1 MVTPS
6 WIRPPGLC
14 GRCGLVAVL
23 CVWAPAH
30 AARAQTSAKYDTSL
44 YRGLVW
50 REVGPFRGGRVTA
63 VAGSSAQPLVYYM
76 GGTGGGVWKTADG
89 GLTWQPVS
97 DKFLTAGSVG
107 ALAVA
112 PSDPNV
118 VYAGTGESPIRG
130 NLSPGD
136 VPGSWCRV
144 ERGVGFSSPPTAATV
159 GRRSPATRA
168 CPRGSSGRWASPSRL
183 STTSGSGRWSRR
195 IRAGCSARTTA
206 A

>member
-44 YRGLVW
+44 YPGLVW

-130 NLSPGD
+130 NLSAGD
-136 VPGSWCRV
+136 G
-144 ERGVGFSSPPTAATV
+144 
-159 GRRSPATRA
+159 
-168 CPRGSSGRWASPSRL
+168 L
-183 STTSGSGRWSRR
+183 YKSTDAGKTWKR
-195 IRAGCSARTTA
+195 IRSEEHTA
-206 A
+206 ELQSPCNIVCRLLLEKKKTKTHRSECYT

>member
-6 WIRPPGLC
+6 WIPPCPPRLC
-14 GRCGLVAVL
+14 GSCGLVAVL
-23 CVWAPAH
+23 SVWVPGH
-30 AARAQTSAKYDTSL
+30 RARAQTPAKYDPSL

-97 DKFLTAGSVG
+97 DKFFTAGSVG

-118 VYAGTGESPIRG
+118 GYAGTGESPIRG
-130 NLSPGD
+130 HLSPGD
-136 VPGSWCRV
+136 GLGKST
-144 ERGVGFSSPPTAATV
+144 EAGKT
-159 GRRSPATRA
+159 RRT
-168 CPRGSSGRWASPSRL
+168 
-183 STTSGSGRWSRR
+183 
-195 IRAGCSARTTA
+195 
-206 A
+206 

>member
-63 VAGSSAQPLVYYM
+63 VAGSSAQPLVYSM
-76 GGTGGGVWKTADG
+76 GGTGGGGWETADG
-89 GLTWQPVS
+89 GVAWEPGSRKV
-97 DKFLTAGSVG
+97 LTARSVR
-107 ALAVA
+107 ALAGA
-112 PSDPNV
+112 PS
-118 VYAGTGESPIRG
+118 
-130 NLSPGD
+130 
-136 VPGSWCRV
+136 
-144 ERGVGFSSPPTAATV
+144 
-159 GRRSPATRA
+159 
-168 CPRGSSGRWASPSRL
+168 
-183 STTSGSGRWSRR
+183 
-195 IRAGCSARTTA
+195 
-206 A
+206 